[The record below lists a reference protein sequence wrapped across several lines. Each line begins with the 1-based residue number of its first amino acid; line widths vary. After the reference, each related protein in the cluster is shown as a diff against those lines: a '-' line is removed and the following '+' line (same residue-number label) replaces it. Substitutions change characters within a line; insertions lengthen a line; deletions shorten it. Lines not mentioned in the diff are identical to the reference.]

1 MRMAV
6 STTGAEPATDWRTA
20 ASRLGR
26 CQRSPAPIHQSSD
39 QPPAHGVTS
48 PRGSTVAEYGEARFP
63 TVVQLRWVTLV
74 TSGASPRGTKAGDS
88 GSSWRSA
95 QNGHSQSGAPASTR
109 ASMPGR
115 PDRGPSGL
123 RSPMPL
129 HPRTARRVGQNSLAA
144 PPDSVML
151 LPVATFPAAS
161 YGPPDQV
168 HVISVLPP
176 VSACP
181 LVRLPSVTV
190 IELPDSAIVAL
201 KTASADVPMRPP
213 PT

>member
-95 QNGHSQSGAPASTR
+95 QNGHSQSGAPARTTAPIPVR
-109 ASMPGR
+109 
-115 PDRGPSGL
+115 RGLCPVAR
-123 RSPMPL
+123 RSPKPF
-129 HPRTARRVGQNSLAA
+129 HHATARRVGQNSLLD
-144 PPDSVML
+144 PPDSVTA
-151 LPVATFPAAS
+151 LPAPTLPAAS
-161 YGPPDQV
+161 YGPPDHD
-168 HVISVLPP
+168 HVMSVLPP
-176 VSACP
+176 VSAEP

-190 IELPDSAIVAL
+190 IVLPDSTMVAL
-201 KTASADVPMRPP
+201 NTASGRVPSRPRP
-213 PT
+213 L